1 MKVPDEREDYI
12 DGRCDGT
19 PIEARD
25 KVLQDIDPGTGQP
38 MEKVF

>member
-1 MKVPDEREDYI
+1 MKDPDERRDFI

-19 PIEARD
+19 TFEARD
-25 KVLQDIDPGTGQP
+25 KVLKDIDLGAGQL